1 MKLPVVSGGDVVKA
15 LSKIGFN
22 VVKIK
27 GSHVKLK
34 KGNIIVIV
42 PLHRELSKSTL
53 LSILRQAGIT
63 KQQLTEL
70 LRDP

>member
-34 KGNIIVIV
+34 KGKYY
-42 PLHRELSKSTL
+42 RYST
-53 LSILRQAGIT
+53 SS
-63 KQQLTEL
+63 
-70 LRDP
+70 